1 MEYTDTEKEI
11 MALIDR
17 TDFRNLS
24 KNDFISYASKLNE
37 LRPEVAAQVI
47 AQYPEYVNFV
57 HSCLIEYKDILSTII
72 ASDDSSLK
80 QTLDLIHQ
88 EIEHSDQSR
97 TEYIQ
102 FAEKVQA
109 DCSKCLDNPDMTPEQ
124 RQEIIDREIEIM
136 KMVDQKDTE
145 ARKQEQSAVQE
156 AEQKDSEKRMFNWKV
171 IGGASVLVLTAV
183 GIGTAML
190 GGKFNIK
197 LPIKK

>member
-1 MEYTDTEKEI
+1 MEYTDKEKEI

-57 HSCLIEYKDILSTII
+57 HSCLSEYKDMLDTII
-72 ASDDSSLK
+72 ASDDASLK

-102 FAEKVQA
+102 FAAKVQA

-136 KMVDQKDTE
+136 KMVNQKDTE

-171 IGGASVLVLTAV
+171 IGGASFIVLTAV

>member
-1 MEYTDTEKEI
+1 MEYTDKEKEI
-11 MALIDR
+11 MALVDC

-24 KNDFISYASKLNE
+24 KSDFISYASKLNE

-57 HSCLIEYKDILSTII
+57 HSCLSEYKGVLDAII
-72 ASDDSSLK
+72 ASDDTNLK
-80 QTLDLIHQ
+80 QTFDLIQQ
-88 EIEHSDQSR
+88 EIEHSNQSR
-97 TEYIQ
+97 NQYIQ
-102 FAEKVQA
+102 FAEKVQT

-145 ARKQEQSAVQE
+145 ARQQEQSAVQE

-171 IGGASVLVLTAV
+171 IGSASFLVLTAV
-183 GIGTAML
+183 GIGTAVL

-197 LPIKK
+197 LPTKK